1 MFEFIGIVFNAVLY
15 QPILNFLIWLY
26 IVSNSFGLS
35 ILILTIIIRTLLHPL
50 NNKSLKSQKELQE
63 IQPLIKDLQE
73 KYKTD
78 TQKQAEELV
87 KLYKEKGF
95 NPFAGFWY
103 MLLQIPIIL
112 ALYQVINYIASGN
125 DISSKLYSFINFTG
139 TIEPM
144 FLNMN
149 LSEPNIYF
157 AIVVAIAQFLQ
168 IKTMQPK
175 KEKEVEKK
183 EKDQTEKMQEMMQK
197 QMLILFPVFT
207 FFILTQLPSALGVY
221 WLVVTIFSIVQQ
233 KIIFKN

>member
-1 MFEFIGIVFNAVLY
+1 MFEFIGIAFNIVLY
-15 QPILNFLIWLY
+15 QPIFNFLIWLY
-26 IVSNSFGLS
+26 LISGNFGLA
-35 ILILTIIIRTLLHPL
+35 ILILTVVVRTLLHPL

-63 IQPLIKDLQE
+63 IQPLIKELQE

-78 TQKQAEELV
+78 NQKQAEELI

-112 ALYQVINYIASGN
+112 ALYQVINYIASN
-125 DISSKLYSFINFTG
+125 PDIQSKLYSFIHFEGTVNPMLFT
-139 TIEPM
+139 
-144 FLNMN
+144 MN
-149 LSEPNIYF
+149 LSEPNLYF
-157 AIVVAIAQFLQ
+157 AVVVGIAQFFQ

-175 KEKEVEKK
+175 IEKSVEKK

-197 QMLILFPVFT
+197 QMLILFPIFT
-207 FFILTQLPSALGVY
+207 FFILTQLPSALGIY

>member
-1 MFEFIGIVFNAVLY
+1 MFEFIGIAFNIVLY
-15 QPILNFLIWLY
+15 QPIFNFLIWLY
-26 IVSNSFGLS
+26 LISGNFGLA
-35 ILILTIIIRTLLHPL
+35 ILFLTLVVRTLLHPL

-63 IQPLIKDLQE
+63 IQPLIKELQE

-78 TQKQAEELV
+78 NQKQAEELI

-112 ALYQVINYIASGN
+112 ALYQVINYIASN
-125 DISSKLYSFINFTG
+125 PDIQSKLYSFIHFEG
-139 TIEPM
+139 VVDPM
-144 FLNMN
+144 FFGMN
-149 LSEPNIYF
+149 LSTPNLVF
-157 AIVVAIAQFLQ
+157 AIIVGIAQFFQ

-175 KEKEVEKK
+175 IEKSLEKK

-197 QMLILFPVFT
+197 QMLILFPIFT
-207 FFILTQLPSALGVY
+207 FFILTQLPSALGIY